1 MELTILQFFARWV
14 NLENKNE
21 NILIRHNNLCTLRC
35 FYKIIQNSLMS
46 VIEIHNKKS
55 Y

>member
-21 NILIRHNNLCTLRC
+21 NILIKHNNL
-35 FYKIIQNSLMS
+35 
-46 VIEIHNKKS
+46 
-55 Y
+55 